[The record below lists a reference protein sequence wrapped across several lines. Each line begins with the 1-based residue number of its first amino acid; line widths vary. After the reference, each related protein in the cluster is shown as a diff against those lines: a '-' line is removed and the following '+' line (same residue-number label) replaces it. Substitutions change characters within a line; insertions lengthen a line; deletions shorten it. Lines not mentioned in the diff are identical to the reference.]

1 VETSTFLRD
10 LVVLFGIA
18 VVVSYVFRL
27 LRLSSIAGF
36 LVAGTLI
43 GPFGLRLISS
53 VEDVEQI
60 SELGVMLLLFS
71 IGIEFST
78 EKLLRM
84 KWLALGGG
92 SMQMVITI
100 VVTALIVWPWVE
112 SPRVAI
118 FTGIV
123 IALSSTVIALR
134 LLYDRG
140 QAFAPQGSTALAIL
154 VFQDLAVVPA
164 MMFLPILTG
173 RQLVD
178 AESLL
183 ATIAV
188 SLIAIV
194 AILLAAWFVAP
205 RVIAATIAARSRDIF
220 ILSVIVIVLGISYV
234 TSRAGLSTALGAFV
248 AGIVISE
255 SEYSHQVL
263 ADILPFRETFNSLFF
278 VSIGM
283 LLNPTFLM
291 ANLGTVLLFA
301 VMVSIGKTLI
311 TTGTVALLGMPL
323 RIALMV
329 GLYLAQIGEFS
340 LVLLTAAQ
348 ATGAFSEYF
357 QQMMLAVALVT
368 MVGAPFLALIA
379 DKFSTMT
386 TQIAPAQTHAVD
398 LSDHTIIIGYGLN
411 GQNVAAALQSHGMKY
426 AILEMNP
433 QTVRT
438 ARAAG
443 LPIYY
448 GDAISEVNLTSL
460 GGGRAQC
467 AVFAISDPVAT
478 RQAVAAARRL
488 NPGLYIIART
498 RYIAEIDQLYNAGA
512 DTVIAEEFETSLE
525 IIRRIL
531 GRFGYRPSTI
541 DREVLMVRQRRYEFS
556 RGGAIE
562 KMPIQ
567 TDVGFDP
574 FEVEVRKRADGK
586 SLAELRV
593 RENSG
598 ATIIAVRQSTGA
610 VVPNPGPDH
619 ILHEGDHVYLIGSEE
634 EIRRAMRLL

>member
-1 VETSTFLRD
+1 
-10 LVVLFGIA
+10 
-18 VVVSYVFRL
+18 
-27 LRLSSIAGF
+27 
-36 LVAGTLI
+36 
-43 GPFGLRLISS
+43 
-53 VEDVEQI
+53 
-60 SELGVMLLLFS
+60 
-71 IGIEFST
+71 
-78 EKLLRM
+78 
-84 KWLALGGG
+84 
-92 SMQMVITI
+92 MVITTAA
-100 VVTALIVWPWVE
+100 TALIVGPWVE
-112 SPRVAI
+112 SPRIAI

-140 QAFAPQGSTALAIL
+140 QAFAPQGGTALAIL

-173 RQLVD
+173 RQVVD
-178 AESLL
+178 LESLL
-183 ATIAV
+183 ATLVV
-188 SLIAIV
+188 SAIAIV
-194 AILLAAWFVAP
+194 LILLAAWFVAP

-220 ILSVIVIVLGISYV
+220 ILSVIVVVLGISYA

-283 LLNPTFLM
+283 LLNPAFLL
-291 ANLGTVLLFA
+291 ANLGTVLFFA
-301 VMVSIGKTLI
+301 VSAMVGKTII
-311 TTGTVALLGMPL
+311 TTGVVIVLGMPL
-323 RIALMV
+323 RIAIMA

-348 ATGAFSEYF
+348 ATGALSQYF
-357 QQMMLAVALVT
+357 EQMMLAVILVT
-368 MVGAPFLALIA
+368 MVGAPFLALIS
-379 DKFSTMT
+379 DRFGTMT
-386 TQIAPAQTHAVD
+386 KQILPSQPQMVD

-411 GQNVAAALQSHGMKY
+411 GQNVAAALRSHAMRY
-426 AILEMNP
+426 VILEMNP
-433 QTVRT
+433 QTVRV
-438 ARAAG
+438 ARANG
-443 LPIYY
+443 EPIYY
-448 GDAISEVNLTSL
+448 GDAISEVVLRNL
-460 GGGRAQC
+460 GMARAQC

-488 NPGLYIIART
+488 NPGLYLIART
-498 RYIAEIDQLYNAGA
+498 RYIAEIEQLYNAGA

-531 GRFGYRPSTI
+531 GRFGYRPATI

-562 KMPIQ
+562 KVPIQ

-586 SLAELRV
+586 SLAELRL
-593 RENSG
+593 RESSG
-598 ATIIAVRQSTGA
+598 ATIIAVRRPSG
-610 VVPNPGPDH
+610 VVPNPAPDH
-619 ILHEGDHVYLIGSEE
+619 VLREGDHVYLIGSEE